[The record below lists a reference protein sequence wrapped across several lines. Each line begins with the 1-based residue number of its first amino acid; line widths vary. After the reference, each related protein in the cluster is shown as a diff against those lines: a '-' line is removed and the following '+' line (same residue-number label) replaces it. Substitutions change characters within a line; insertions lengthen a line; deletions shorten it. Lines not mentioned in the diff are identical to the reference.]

1 MDRLPSLFVSHGAPT
16 YALQPGQAGAQLAL
30 LGQALPRPRAVLVMS
45 PHWITRGIALTASA
59 APQTLHDF
67 GGFPPELYRLR
78 YPAPGDPL
86 LARTAADLL
95 ASAGHAATLDSRRGL
110 DHGAWVP
117 LMHLFPSAD
126 VPVVQLS
133 MPAGLDP
140 ASAWQLG
147 EALAP
152 LAGDGVLIV
161 GSGSLTHNLY
171 EIREGHDFVERYA
184 VEFVEWLREA
194 ALMRDRERLVQAFER
209 APHARRAHPTPDH
222 YLPLPFA
229 AGAAA
234 SDAPV
239 EVLPGGILHG
249 VLSME
254 SYLFGRAGAP
264 AITTS
269 PAR

>member
-1 MDRLPSLFVSHGAPT
+1 MVRLPSLFVSHGAPT
-16 YALQPGQAGAQLAL
+16 YALEPGEAGRQLAR
-30 LGQALPRPRAVLVMS
+30 LGRALPRPRAVLVMS
-45 PHWITRGIALTASA
+45 PHWITPGVALTA
-59 APQTLHDF
+59 APAPRTIHDF
-67 GGFPPELYRLR
+67 GGFPPELYRLQ
-78 YPAPGDPL
+78 YPAPGDPQ
-86 LARTAADLL
+86 LAHAAADLL
-95 ASAGHAATLDSRRGL
+95 ASAGHGASLDPRRGL

-126 VPVVQLS
+126 VPVIQLS
-133 MPAGLDP
+133 MPADLDP
-140 ASAWQLG
+140 AAAWDLG
-147 EALAP
+147 KALAP

-171 EIREGHDFVERYA
+171 EIRAGHDQVERYA
-184 VEFVEWLREA
+184 VEFVDWMREA
-194 ALMRDRERLVQAFER
+194 ALALDRERLVHAFER

-239 EVLPGGILHG
+239 DVLPGGVLHG

-254 SYLFGRAGAP
+254 SYLFGSTRAP
-264 AITTS
+264 AVTTS